1 MKKSK
6 QVNITMAAGEEQA
19 LQALAEK
26 LGTVCRYGS
35 SAGKITWREMFHQIA
50 WGHLVVS
57 KPGQSSPSYEKKST
71 RKKRG
76 RDKPYKAYPNYPHK
90 WWKPDM
96 MNMMRVAD
104 VVEASGWTAE
114 ELEAGG
120 LRRIGDEFMGLEE
133 WNHLCP
139 DDESEPE
146 KKA

>member
-1 MKKSK
+1 MKTKTTTISL
-6 QVNITMAAGEEQA
+6 IDGEEA
-19 LQALAEK
+19 VLQSLAEN
-26 LGTVCRYGS
+26 LGTKSRSGPS
-35 SAGKITWREMFHQIA
+35 SGKATWREMIHQIA
-50 WGHLVVS
+50 SGHLVVS
-57 KPGQSSPSYEKKST
+57 KPGQSSSSYEKKSA

-76 RDKPYKAYPNYPHK
+76 HDKPYKAYPNYPHK

-104 VVEASGWTAE
+104 VVEASGRTAE